1 MKKLLITST
10 DLMMIQFLVPHVRYL
25 SENGF
30 QVEIACSEVGGRM
43 EEVRAAVAGYARAV
57 HVVRLKRSPFSGEN
71 LRGYRDMKQLLA
83 ENHYDIIWTNE
94 PVMGVV
100 TRLAARHAR
109 KKGTKVLY
117 MCHGFH
123 FYKGAPVQN
132 WLVYYPVER
141 IMSRFTD
148 VIVTINREDEARAK
162 KMHAKEVQYIHGIGV
177 NTARL
182 QNQENR
188 NDIRR
193 ELGVPEDAFLVL
205 SVGELNEN
213 KNHQCIIKAVSR
225 LADPRIH
232 YVICG
237 KGVLLS
243 QLEALTKDLRIE
255 DRVHFLGYR
264 KDVVDICAQSDV
276 FAFPS
281 QREGLGLAPLEA
293 MFCGLPLIASDIRG
307 VQDYVCDSRNG
318 FLRQP
323 MDDVGFAQALKHLV
337 ADEELRVHFG
347 KDNRELVLPYCLDRV
362 QGEILTLLEEL

>member
-1 MKKLLITST
+1 MKK
-10 DLMMIQFLVPHVRYL
+10 
-25 SENGF
+25 
-30 QVEIACSEVGGRM
+30 
-43 EEVRAAVAGYARAV
+43 
-57 HVVRLKRSPFSGEN
+57 
-71 LRGYRDMKQLLA
+71 
-83 ENHYDIIWTNE
+83 YDIII
-94 PVMGVV
+94 VGAGASGVFMSYE
-100 TRLAARHAR
+100 LAKLNADA
-109 KKGTKVLY
+109 KVLMIDKGAPLHKRQCPIKLGAKNCVKCSPCHIMNGYGGAGTLSDGKYNMLY